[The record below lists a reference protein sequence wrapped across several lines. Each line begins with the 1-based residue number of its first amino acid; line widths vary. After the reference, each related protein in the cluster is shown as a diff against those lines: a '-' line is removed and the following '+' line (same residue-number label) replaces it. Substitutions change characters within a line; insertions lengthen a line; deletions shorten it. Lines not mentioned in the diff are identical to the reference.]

1 LNDRCRLDQHHRV
14 QTARPQSVEPDPEQ
28 AVDRKQSRPT
38 RPLATKNVQLVTEG
52 EVLQF
57 QNGPT
62 AESASKNR
70 NHGTPELMHAGD
82 TTADHRKTLDFSALS
97 EFLVATGF
105 EVHWRRRA
113 EFLRVMPI

>member
-1 LNDRCRLDQHHRV
+1 
-14 QTARPQSVEPDPEQ
+14 
-28 AVDRKQSRPT
+28 
-38 RPLATKNVQLVTEG
+38 VQLVTEG

-70 NHGTPELMHAGD
+70 DDGTPELMHAGD

-97 EFLVATGF
+97 EFLVATVAGMLTLLRSIVSVLACRF
-105 EVHWRRRA
+105 CSRA
-113 EFLRVMPI
+113 VLELENLALRAIS